1 MDFVCGLPFPQ
12 SLSPGRAVR
21 QIWHSKCFSSEWVP
35 RYSKLAGVN
44 SDSTRRYINT
54 IVAAHPVTTRLAQSR
69 AKNVVCGRHEIVW
82 TKVFSS
88 QGDFMDRRNFLSG
101 SLAAS
106 VLSLATTGNLS
117 AQVSPTADQSAPEYM
132 DLRRY
137 HLASGPGVKLTTAF
151 FADALIPALNRLGI
165 GPVGA
170 FSVYFGPDSPS
181 YYLLMPSS
189 KLETLVTA
197 DLELAKDDVFMK
209 AAAPFWD
216 APAATPPYIRI
227 ESSLLRA
234 FPGYPKVT
242 PPASAATK
250 GKRIYQLRQ
259 YQSPTNMDHVR
270 KVEMFHNGE
279 FGFFAKAGATGV
291 FYADTLVGPNLP
303 NLTYMLSFPDMPS
316 LEADWEKFS
325 ADPDWKKLSA
335 DSRFNLDPPTVS
347 SITSLVLR
355 PLACSQV

>member
-1 MDFVCGLPFPQ
+1 
-12 SLSPGRAVR
+12 
-21 QIWHSKCFSSEWVP
+21 
-35 RYSKLAGVN
+35 
-44 SDSTRRYINT
+44 
-54 IVAAHPVTTRLAQSR
+54 
-69 AKNVVCGRHEIVW
+69 
-82 TKVFSS
+82 
-88 QGDFMDRRNFLSG
+88 MDRRTFLAS

-106 VLSLATTGNLS
+106 TLSFATAGDLLAQEGS
-117 AQVSPTADQSAPEYM
+117 TADTSAPEYM

-137 HLASGPGVKLTTAF
+137 RLASGPGVKLTNEF

-189 KLETLVTA
+189 RLETLVTA

-209 AAAPFWD
+209 GASPFWD
-216 APAATPPYIRI
+216 APAATPPYVRI

-250 GKRIYQLRQ
+250 GKRIYHLRQ

-279 FGFFAKAGATGV
+279 FGIFAKAGASGV
-291 FYADTLVGPNLP
+291 FYADTLVGANLP
-303 NLTYMLSFPDMPS
+303 NLTYMLSFPDMAS
-316 LEADWEKFS
+316 LEADWEKFG

-335 DSRFNLDPPTVS
+335 DPRFNLNPPTVS
-347 SITSLVLR
+347 NVTSLVLR

>member
-1 MDFVCGLPFPQ
+1 L
-12 SLSPGRAVR
+12 
-21 QIWHSKCFSSEWVP
+21 
-35 RYSKLAGVN
+35 
-44 SDSTRRYINT
+44 
-54 IVAAHPVTTRLAQSR
+54 
-69 AKNVVCGRHEIVW
+69 
-82 TKVFSS
+82 
-88 QGDFMDRRNFLSG
+88 DRRTFLSSSFAASTL
-101 SLAAS
+101 SLAAAGD
-106 VLSLATTGNLS
+106 LLAQTEPAANI
-117 AQVSPTADQSAPEYM
+117 SAPEYM

-137 HLASGPGVKLTTAF
+137 HLASGPGVKLTTDF

-181 YYLLMPSS
+181 YYLLMPSL
-189 KLETLVTA
+189 KIETLVTA
-197 DLELAKDDVFMK
+197 DLELANDDLFLK

-227 ESSLLRA
+227 ESTLLRA

-242 PPASAATK
+242 PPASASAK
-250 GKRIYQLRQ
+250 GKRIYHLRQ

-279 FGFFAKAGATGV
+279 FGIFAKAGATGV
-291 FYADTLVGPNLP
+291 FYADALVGPNLP
-303 NLTYMLSFPDMPS
+303 NLTYMLSFPDMTS

-335 DSRFNLDPPTVS
+335 DSRFNLNPPTVS
-347 SITSLVLR
+347 NVTSLVLH

>member
-1 MDFVCGLPFPQ
+1 
-12 SLSPGRAVR
+12 
-21 QIWHSKCFSSEWVP
+21 
-35 RYSKLAGVN
+35 
-44 SDSTRRYINT
+44 
-54 IVAAHPVTTRLAQSR
+54 
-69 AKNVVCGRHEIVW
+69 
-82 TKVFSS
+82 
-88 QGDFMDRRNFLSG
+88 MDRRNFLSC
-101 SLAAS
+101 SLAVSAF
-106 VLSLATTGNLS
+106 SLATASDLL
-117 AQVSPTADQSAPEYM
+117 AQAGSTSDKSAPEYM

-137 HLASGPGVKLTTAF
+137 HLVSGSGVNLTNDL
-151 FADALIPALNRLGI
+151 FADVLIPALNRLGI

-197 DLELAKDDVFMK
+197 DLVLAKDDVFMK

-216 APAATPPYIRI
+216 APAATPPYVRI

-234 FPGYPKVT
+234 LPGYPKVT
-242 PPASAATK
+242 PPASASTK
-250 GKRIYQLRQ
+250 EKRIYHLRQ

-270 KVEMFHNGE
+270 KVDMFHNGE
-279 FGFFAKAGATGV
+279 FGIFSKAGATGV
-291 FYADTLVGPNLP
+291 FYADTLIGPNLP
-303 NLTYMLSFPDMPS
+303 NLTYMLSFPDVAS

-335 DSRFNLDPPTVS
+335 DPRFKLDPPTVS
-347 SITSLVLR
+347 NVTSLVLR

>member
-1 MDFVCGLPFPQ
+1 L
-12 SLSPGRAVR
+12 
-21 QIWHSKCFSSEWVP
+21 
-35 RYSKLAGVN
+35 
-44 SDSTRRYINT
+44 
-54 IVAAHPVTTRLAQSR
+54 
-69 AKNVVCGRHEIVW
+69 
-82 TKVFSS
+82 
-88 QGDFMDRRNFLSG
+88 DRRTFLSS

-106 VLSLATTGNLS
+106 TLSLAAAGDLL
-117 AQVSPTADQSAPEYM
+117 AQTEPAANISAPEYM

-137 HLASGPGVKLTTAF
+137 HLASGPGVKLTTDF
-151 FADALIPALNRLGI
+151 FADALIPALNRLDI

-197 DLELAKDDVFMK
+197 DLELAKDDVFLK

-242 PPASAATK
+242 PPASASSK
-250 GKRIYQLRQ
+250 GKRIYHLRQ

-279 FGFFAKAGATGV
+279 FGIFAKAGATGV
-291 FYADTLVGPNLP
+291 FYADALVGPNLP
-303 NLTYMLSFPDMPS
+303 NLTYMLSFPDMTS

-335 DSRFNLDPPTVS
+335 DSRFNLNPPAVS
-347 SITSLVLR
+347 NVTSLVLH